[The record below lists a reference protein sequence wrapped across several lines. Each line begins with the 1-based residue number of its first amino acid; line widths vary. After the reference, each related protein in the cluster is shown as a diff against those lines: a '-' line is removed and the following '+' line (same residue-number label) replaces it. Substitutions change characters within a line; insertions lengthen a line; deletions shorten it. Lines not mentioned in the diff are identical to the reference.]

1 MAGGALAAE
10 QLTASGSQRRLQ
22 DIVDEAGLALGRPVA
37 IDDRQL
43 RLLAYTQ
50 HQRDE
55 VDEVRLASVLR
66 QPFQREVIQWFRDHG
81 VGTSSGPVA
90 VSGSEELGLLPRVC
104 IPIDCYEHLLGHMW
118 LIDADGTLTADDIE
132 RAAAFGREAAI
143 VLYRELLLRDLDRAA
158 EREFLRDVLSQD
170 GEVREHALA
179 QAGQLGLITPDGPFA
194 VLALRITD
202 PCATI
207 SPEAKQLALDTALA
221 RIRRQLAPKHGL
233 HLLRPGHALLL
244 VSLAEPKLRS
254 QGIRSFA
261 ELLQSELQGTLAAS
275 GDHVGVV
282 SVGGSAKS
290 LVEAVISY
298 RQAVRALDVAEAVS
312 SFGHVVEWDDL
323 GIYRLLVNL
332 PLDQLGATEL
342 HAGLQALVDD
352 PRHHSLVATL
362 ESFLDNAG
370 DVQATAAA
378 LYVHRTSLWHR
389 LRRIEE
395 LAGVNLN
402 RGEDRLMLHLGLKL
416 ARLRGET
423 WRACE
428 QPGALDVEGTG
439 RASV

>member
-1 MAGGALAAE
+1 
-10 QLTASGSQRRLQ
+10 
-22 DIVDEAGLALGRPVA
+22 
-37 IDDRQL
+37 
-43 RLLAYTQ
+43 
-50 HQRDE
+50 
-55 VDEVRLASVLR
+55 
-66 QPFQREVIQWFRDHG
+66 
-81 VGTSSGPVA
+81 
-90 VSGSEELGLLPRVC
+90 
-104 IPIDCYEHLLGHMW
+104 
-118 LIDADGTLTADDIE
+118 
-132 RAAAFGREAAI
+132 
-143 VLYRELLLRDLDRAA
+143 
-158 EREFLRDVLSQD
+158 
-170 GEVREHALA
+170 
-179 QAGQLGLITPDGPFA
+179 
-194 VLALRITD
+194 
-202 PCATI
+202 TI

-275 GDHVGVV
+275 GDHIGVV

-439 RASV
+439 RPSV

>member
-1 MAGGALAAE
+1 MGEQVAGGSLAAE
-10 QLTASGSQRRLQ
+10 HLTASGSQRRLQ
-22 DIVDEAGLALGRPVA
+22 DIVDEAGLVLGRPVA

-43 RLLAYTQ
+43 RLLAYTE

-104 IPIDCYEHLLGHMW
+104 IPINCYEHLLGHMW
-118 LIDADGTLTADDIE
+118 LIDADGTLTTDDVE

-170 GEVREHALA
+170 AEVREHALA

-202 PCATI
+202 PSATI

-261 ELLQSELQGTLAAS
+261 ELLQSELQG
-275 GDHVGVV
+275 GIV
-282 SVGGSAKS
+282 SVGGIAKS
-290 LVEAVISY
+290 LGETVVSY

-323 GIYRLLVNL
+323 GIYRLLVSL

-342 HAGLQALVDD
+342 HAGLQSLIDD

-389 LRRIEE
+389 LRRIEK
-395 LAGVNLN
+395 LAGVNLS

-416 ARLRGET
+416 ARLRGEG
-423 WRACE
+423 WRASE

-439 RASV
+439 RASR